1 MQGAA
6 ILAATSALHMGA
18 GKVYVS
24 LIDPSALLHRIN
36 ASIMRR
42 DLNDLKDSGGWNLET
57 GVYVYG
63 CGAGI
68 TQRPWLEQL
77 LKLAKRLVLDADGI
91 NEVAQNESLRVLLS
105 ERRKHNMQ
113 TILTPHPLEAAR
125 LLDISAQQVQN
136 DRIESTNLL
145 SHTLGCIV
153 VLKGTGTIIAR
164 PHSSANHL
172 QPPMSVCINTSG
184 NPLLASAGT
193 GDVLAGMIGA
203 LWAQSDSDWESACRG
218 VYLHGLAAD
227 QWPNSESFDAQKLAE
242 RVSYLRPLL

>member
-1 MQGAA
+1 
-6 ILAATSALHMGA
+6 MGA
-18 GKVYVS
+18 GKVYLA
-24 LIDPSALLHRIN
+24 LIDPSWLAHRIN
-36 ASIMRR
+36 ASIMSR
-42 DLNDLKDSGGWNLET
+42 DLNALKDSGAWNLQT

-91 NEVAQNESLRVLLS
+91 NEVAQNESLRVFLS

-125 LLDISAQQVQN
+125 LLGRSVQVVQN
-136 DRIESTNLL
+136 DRIQSAKQLCE
-145 SHTLGCIV
+145 TLGCVV
-153 VLKGTGTIIAR
+153 VLKGAGTVIAR
-164 PHSSANHL
+164 PTRSANQL
-172 QPPMSVCINTSG
+172 KLSMSVCINTSG

-203 LWAQSDSDWESACRG
+203 LWAQSDSDWQSACEG

-227 QWPNSESFDAQKLAE
+227 QWPSGESFDAQKLAE
-242 RVSYLRPLL
+242 KVSYLRP